1 MRTIKI
7 IMALVV
13 MLTAM
18 AVFKSCNQGIVDLHL
33 KFERAIIKLPN
44 GDVLDMK
51 IRKWYD
57 YQNSDQIQVVTK
69 DGEVYLVHSAN
80 IALIH
85 D

>member
-18 AVFKSCNQGIVDLHL
+18 AVFTSCNQGIVDLHL

-44 GDVLDMK
+44 GDVLDVK

>member
-1 MRTIKI
+1 MKTIKI

-18 AVFKSCNQGIVDLHL
+18 AVFTSCNQGIVDLHL

-44 GDVLDMK
+44 GDVLDVK

-57 YQNSDQIQVVTK
+57 YENSDQIQIETVDGKVYVVHA
-69 DGEVYLVHSAN
+69 VN

-85 D
+85 N

>member
-1 MRTIKI
+1 MKTIKI
-7 IMALVV
+7 IMAFAV

-18 AVFKSCNQGIVDLHL
+18 TVFTSCNQGIVDLHL

-44 GDVLDMK
+44 GDVLDVK